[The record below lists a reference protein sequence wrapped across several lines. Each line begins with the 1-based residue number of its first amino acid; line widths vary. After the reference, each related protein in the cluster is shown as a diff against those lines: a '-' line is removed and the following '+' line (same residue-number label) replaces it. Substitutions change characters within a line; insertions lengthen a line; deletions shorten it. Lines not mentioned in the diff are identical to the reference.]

1 MQLLRSALTLLALL
15 LLGGCAGRQPVSPK
29 VAHACAD
36 LSTRL
41 AALETGF
48 LTRAKTIRDQHLS
61 LQEYDR
67 QMIAL
72 LTERRAEIAATSLT
86 ELSVSDELAGC
97 TGKPLEDLQL
107 RAHEEMSSL
116 QGYLNTFN
124 RALKTDP
131 DTVYIDRP

>member
-1 MQLLRSALTLLALL
+1 MRSAVTLLALL
-15 LLGGCAGRQPVSPK
+15 LSGGCAGQRAVSPK
-29 VAHACAD
+29 IAHACAD

-41 AALETGF
+41 ATLETGF

-72 LTERRAEIAATSLT
+72 LTQRRAEIAATSLT
-86 ELSVSDELAGC
+86 ELSVSEEVSGC

-116 QGYLNTFN
+116 QSYLNTFN
-124 RALKTDP
+124 RALKTDS